1 MLMCEI
7 WASGGEGGGILGIF
21 GGAVLPGLHC
31 SFRLIYTNF
40 QTHFHPSLLD
50 TWSFSDPILVDLS
63 ASEAMYH
70 PLFYQRILLVTFLYL
85 FFAKR

>member
-1 MLMCEI
+1 VK
-7 WASGGEGGGILGIF
+7 SGRVEGRGGNSWNFWWGSV
-21 GGAVLPGLHC
+21 A
-31 SFRLIYTNF
+31 TNF

-50 TWSFSDPILVDLS
+50 TWSFSDLILVDLS